1 MNDYGYGKRP
11 GKEYDRRGGGSRS
24 EDEYEERDRRIN
36 LQRLDSVQDPGKRY
50 LLRECIGSGV
60 CGDVFEAIDQNVGN
74 KKIAVK
80 VQKLTAESQPFIVEE
95 YKVLRDLASHPNLPD
110 FYGIYRRRSGKKT
123 EYDQIWF
130 VMELCD
136 GGTALDLVRG
146 LVSMDKK
153 LREEHIGHI
162 LKEVIKAVMYL
173 HENNVMHRDIRA
185 SNILLTKEGEVKLCD
200 FGLSRAIQ
208 GEMGKRYTCV
218 GSPCWMAPELA
229 ISKESSSSSGYGNR
243 ADVWAIGITAIELA
257 DGKPPFQDMHP
268 TRALF
273 QIVRNPPPNLYR
285 PSNWTQ
291 TFNDFIAECLE
302 KNPDNRPFMTEIFEH
317 PFLSE
322 LPDNDYLKAQELKVM
337 MMDACPKGKLD
348 RRPEVLVRKGFL
360 KTHQTDPLEPMFME
374 DVAALESLTEDAILD
389 ELHERL
395 RQGYFHSFVGDIL
408 LILNPNEQQ
417 DIYGSDYHTKYQFKS
432 RSDNAPHI
440 YSVADSAY
448 QDVLHNE
455 EAQNILLAGESSS
468 GKTTNMLHLI
478 RHLMYLGKV
487 RIIVVTRIWI
497 VRKTFS
503 SDTDVPF
510 QSLQDVGSRVFRAI
524 KVIHAFCNAATP
536 LNPNS
541 TRCILQMQ
549 ATFGSSG
556 KASGGIFWLYQLE
569 KWRVSTRDRNQS
581 NFHVF
586 YYFYDG
592 LDSIS
597 KLNQYHLPPGRRA
610 RYLRISDKGTERKR
624 SFKVRNDPRGNVVK
638 FDELKENLRILEM
651 EEYCETIWKTLAAIL
666 TLGEIRFVE
675 GNNGEAEM
683 DNSDP
688 ASRVSKL
695 LNVDE
700 KKFSWALVNYCAI
713 VKGTVVRRKHTC
725 DEAKDA
731 RDVLAN
737 TIYQRLVDWIVNT
750 INQKFTVTR
759 ALFGDKYA
767 INVMDLFGF
776 ECVAVNRLEQLIV
789 NTMNEQMQCYYNQRV
804 FAWEM
809 VSPER
814 EKILRDSNRRMEN
827 CCFSVALCN
836 DPRSQQEQ
844 EEEDI
849 PGHRLHFYDNKDAI
863 DQLMSKDR
871 GLFSIIDD
879 ASKNMLDYQYILS
892 KIQQQSNNLFVKPVS
907 SHEFTVAHYTG
918 KVMYDSSE
926 IAEKNRDFIPPEMIE
941 TFRQSS
947 LLPIKEMFTNKLTK
961 SGNLT
966 IVVEHPKVA
975 EKKTSKGKWGALMQ
989 ETSKPR
995 KFNTA
1000 SRGQYSQTRKVRT
1013 SGATFKAI
1021 SLEIL
1026 KNLSGGGA
1034 SGGIHFVRCIR
1045 SDLEG
1050 APRGFYRE
1058 VVRQQIRALAILDT
1072 AKARQRGYPCR
1083 ITFQEFLRRYQF
1095 LAFDF
1100 DENVEITKD
1109 NCRLLLIRLKMEGWM
1124 LGKTKVFLK
1133 YYNEEYLSR
1142 LYETQVKKIIKVQC
1156 MMRAFLAKKNM
1167 TSKIKGTKK
1176 EVAYRGHVVR
1186 KETAP
1191 LLGKTQMSPET
1202 MDMMKFYSSKWR
1214 SKSMF
1219 QVLLRYRAARYQ
1231 DLVQFSQQVHL
1242 FNQAIVATLG
1252 KTNER
1257 TVSLDRIDTNVSPQS
1272 YLGQMKPPQVHKLPF
1287 NFYSEL
1293 PFFDM
1298 KTTRQMKGLG
1308 SASSLASDDEHEAWD
1323 APLRRHTVPWA
1334 IRNTRTRD
1342 VEVQTTN
1349 SPHRVAHSGT
1359 EGKSLI
1365 DTPFSRDPNTAI
1377 RCPPEK
1383 TSGSRMGNSG
1393 YQQSSSSN
1401 RSPAPSANAHN
1412 PRSNDYDSIG
1422 STRSRKNAPP
1432 PPLPF
1437 NQTQPP
1443 PPRTDRFS
1451 TNPRSKSNV
1460 TTGSNDWEFDDRT
1473 NRNAAGN
1480 PNRINPIQEL
1490 QMMGRRNHNDDNE
1503 DTDDPPFNFQAMLR
1517 KTGHQ
1522 RASMKRNPVY
1532 DSYSPSPLPGSGY
1545 RGNRDT
1551 ESNVVYRS
1559 GGSRRDSAEWSPNEM
1574 VRMSEKYGKE
1584 EAWGEDRT
1592 EDRGHTAASD
1602 SVTTA
1607 EIAPGIVIEGYVAE
1621 L

>member
-1 MNDYGYGKRP
+1 MNDYGYDRRGGR
-11 GKEYDRRGGGSRS
+11 EYDRRSGGRDDDGDR
-24 EDEYEERDRRIN
+24 EDRKTT
-36 LQRLDSVQDPGKRY
+36 LQRLDSIQDPGKRY
-50 LLRECIGSGV
+50 LLRECIGFGV
-60 CGDVFEAIDQNVGN
+60 CGDVFEAIDQQAGN
-74 KKIAVK
+74 KKIAIK
-80 VQKLTAESQPFIVEE
+80 VQKLTVESQPLIVEE

-136 GGTALDLVRG
+136 GGTAMDLVRG
-146 LVSMDKK
+146 QIAMDKK
-153 LREEHIGHI
+153 MREEHIGFI
-162 LKEVIKAVMYL
+162 LREVIKAVMYL
-173 HENNVMHRDIRA
+173 HENNVMHRDIRG
-185 SNILLTKEGEVKLCD
+185 SNILLTKEGEVKLVD
-200 FGLSRAIQ
+200 FGLSRMIQ

-218 GSPCWMAPELA
+218 GSPCWMAPEVA
-229 ISKESSSSSGYGNR
+229 ISKENSGGYGNR

-291 TFNDFIAECLE
+291 NFNDFIAECLE
-302 KNPDNRPFMTEIFEH
+302 KNPDNRPFMGEIVEH

-322 LPDNDYLKAQELKVM
+322 LPDNDYLLTQELKVL
-337 MMDACPKGKLD
+337 MMDACPKGKLE
-348 RRPEVLVRKGFL
+348 RRAEVLIRKGFL

-374 DVAALESLTEDAILD
+374 DIAALETLTEDAILD

-448 QDVLHNE
+448 QDVMHNE
-455 EAQNILLAGESSS
+455 EIQHILLAGESNS

-478 RHLMYLGKV
+478 QHLMYLGK
-487 RIIVVTRIWI
+487 
-497 VRKTFS
+497 
-503 SDTDVPF
+503 
-510 QSLQDVGSRVFRAI
+510 SLQDTGSRLLRAI
-524 KVIHAFCNAATP
+524 KVIHAFSNAATP

-541 TRCILQMQ
+541 TRCILQIQ
-549 ATFGSSG
+549 TTYGSSG

-597 KLNQYHLPPGRRA
+597 KLKQYHIPPGRRA

-638 FDELKENLRILEM
+638 FGELKENLQILEM
-651 EEYCETIWKTLAAIL
+651 DEYCETIWKTLAAVL
-666 TLGEIRFVE
+666 MLGEIRFVE
-675 GNNGEAEM
+675 GNDGEAEM
-683 DNSDP
+683 DNNEP
-688 ASRVSKL
+688 ANRVAEL
-695 LNVDE
+695 LNLDE
-700 KKFSWALVNYCAI
+700 KKFSWALVNYCAV
-713 VKGTVVRRKHTC
+713 VKGSVVRRKHTC
-725 DEAKDA
+725 EEAREA
-731 RDVLAN
+731 RDMLAN

-789 NTMNEQMQCYYNQRV
+789 NTTNEQMQCYYNQRV

-809 VSPER
+809 
-814 EKILRDSNRRMEN
+814 
-827 CCFSVALCN
+827 
-836 DPRSQQEQ
+836 QEQ

-849 PGHRLHFYDNKDAI
+849 PGQRLHFYDNKDAI
-863 DQLMSKDR
+863 DQLMSRDR
-871 GLFSIIDD
+871 GLFSIIDQ
-879 ASKNMLDYQYILS
+879 ASKNVLDYQYILT
-892 KIQQQSNNLFVKPVS
+892 KIHQQSNNLFVKSVS

-918 KVMYDSSE
+918 KVMYDASE
-926 IAEKNRDFIPPEMIE
+926 IAEKNRDFVPPEMIE

-947 LLPIKEMFTNKLTK
+947 LVPVKEMFTNKLSKT
-961 SGNLT
+961 GNVT

-1000 SRGQYSQTRKVRT
+1000 SRGQYSQTRRMRT
-1013 SGATFKAI
+1013 SAATFKST

-1026 KNLSGGGA
+1026 KNLSSSSG

-1058 VVRQQIRALAILDT
+1058 VVKQQIRALAVLDT

-1083 ITFQEFLRRYQF
+1083 ISFQEFLRRYQF

-1124 LGKTKVFLK
+1124 IGKTKVFLK

-1142 LYETQVKKIIKVQC
+1142 LYETQVKKIVKVQC
-1156 MMRAFLAKKNM
+1156 MMRAFLARKSM
-1167 TSKIKGTKK
+1167 ASKITGTKREVVKQASLKRK
-1176 EVAYRGHVVR
+1176 ETVDISEEDAALILQKAYRGHVVR
-1186 KETAP
+1186 KEMAP
-1191 LLGKTQMSPET
+1191 LLGKSQMSPET

-1242 FNQAIVATLG
+1242 FNQAMIATLEA
-1252 KTNER
+1252 TNEHG
-1257 TVSLDRIDTNVSPQS
+1257 VSLDRIDPNVSPLS

-1293 PFFDM
+1293 PYFDM
-1298 KTTRQMKGLG
+1298 KSTRGMKGLG
-1308 SASSLASDDEHEAWD
+1308 
-1323 APLRRHTVPWA
+1323 
-1334 IRNTRTRD
+1334 
-1342 VEVQTTN
+1342 
-1349 SPHRVAHSGT
+1349 
-1359 EGKSLI
+1359 
-1365 DTPFSRDPNTAI
+1365 DPNTSV

-1393 YQQSSSSN
+1393 FQHPSSSN

-1412 PRSNDYDSIG
+1412 PRSNDYDSTG
-1422 STRSRKNAPP
+1422 SIRSRKNAPP
-1432 PPLPF
+1432 PPVPF

-1443 PPRTDRFS
+1443 PPRGTDHYS
-1451 TNPRSKSNV
+1451 TNTRSKSNV
-1460 TTGSNDWEFDDRT
+1460 TTGSNDWEFEDRMNKNT
-1473 NRNAAGN
+1473 GN

-1490 QMMGRRNHNDDNE
+1490 QMIGRRNNNEGNE

-1517 KTGHQ
+1517 KTSHQ

-1532 DSYSPSPLPGSGY
+1532 DSYSPSPLPSSGY
-1545 RGNRDT
+1545 RGPRET

-1574 VRMSEKYGKE
+1574 VRMSEKYAKE
-1584 EAWGEDRT
+1584 GAWGEDRSG
-1592 EDRGHTAASD
+1592 DRGNVASD

>member
-1 MNDYGYGKRP
+1 MNDYGYGK
-11 GKEYDRRGGGSRS
+11 RRGGGSRS
-24 EDEYEERDRRIN
+24 EDGEYEERDRRTN

-60 CGDVFEAIDQNVGN
+60 CGDVFEAIDQHAGN

-146 LVSMDKK
+146 LIAMDKK

-162 LKEVIKAVMYL
+162 LREVIKAVMYL

-185 SNILLTKEGEVKLCD
+185 SNVLLTREGEVKLVD
-200 FGLSRAIQ
+200 FGLSRSIQ

-229 ISKESSSSSGYGNR
+229 VSKENSSSNGYGTR

-291 TFNDFIAECLE
+291 NFNDFIAECLE
-302 KNPDNRPFMTEIFEH
+302 KNPDNRPFMPEIFEH

-337 MMDACPKGKLD
+337 MMDACPKGKLE
-348 RRPEVLVRKGFL
+348 RRAEVLVQRGFL

-374 DVAALESLTEDAILD
+374 DVAALESLTEDTILD

-395 RQGYFHSFVGDIL
+395 RQGYFHNFVGDIL

-455 EAQNILLAGESSS
+455 EAQNVLLAGESNS

-478 RHLMYLGKV
+478 RHLMYLGK
-487 RIIVVTRIWI
+487 
-497 VRKTFS
+497 
-503 SDTDVPF
+503 
-510 QSLQDVGSRVFRAI
+510 SLQDVGSRVFRAI
-524 KVIHAFCNAATP
+524 KVIHAFSNAATP

-597 KLNQYHLPPGRRA
+597 KLSQYHLPPGRRA

-666 TLGEIRFVE
+666 SLGEIRFVE

-683 DNSDP
+683 DNSEP
-688 ASRVSKL
+688 ASRVATL
-695 LNVDE
+695 LNLDE

-713 VKGTVVRRKHTC
+713 VKGTVVRRKHSC

-809 VSPER
+809 
-814 EKILRDSNRRMEN
+814 
-827 CCFSVALCN
+827 
-836 DPRSQQEQ
+836 QEQ

-849 PGHRLHFYDNKDAI
+849 PAQRLHFYDNKDAI

-892 KIQQQSNNLFVKPVS
+892 KVQQQSNNLFVKPVS

-918 KVMYDSSE
+918 KVMYDASE
-926 IAEKNRDFIPPEMIE
+926 IAEKNRDFVPPEMIE

-947 LLPIKEMFTNKLTK
+947 LVPIKEMFTNKLTK

-1013 SGATFKAI
+1013 SGSTFKAV

-1026 KNLSGGGA
+1026 KNLSSGGA

-1083 ITFQEFLRRYQF
+1083 ISFQEFLRRYQF

-1124 LGKTKVFLK
+1124 IGKTKVFLK

-1176 EVAYRGHVVR
+1176 EVVKQASLKRTETTDISEEDAALILQKAYRGHVVR

-1242 FNQAIVATLG
+1242 FNQAIVATLEA
-1252 KTNER
+1252 TNER
-1257 TVSLDRIDTNVSPQS
+1257 TVSLGRIDTNVSPQS

-1298 KTTRQMKGLG
+1298 KTTREMKGLG
-1308 SASSLASDDEHEAWD
+1308 
-1323 APLRRHTVPWA
+1323 
-1334 IRNTRTRD
+1334 
-1342 VEVQTTN
+1342 
-1349 SPHRVAHSGT
+1349 
-1359 EGKSLI
+1359 
-1365 DTPFSRDPNTAI
+1365 DPNTSV
-1377 RCPPEK
+1377 RCPPEN
-1383 TSGSRMGNSG
+1383 TSGSRMGSSG
-1393 YQQSSSSN
+1393 YQHPSSSN
-1401 RSPAPSANAHN
+1401 RSPAPSANVHN

-1437 NQTQPP
+1437 DQTQPP

-1473 NRNAAGN
+1473 NRNTSSGN
-1480 PNRINPIQEL
+1480 PNRINPIQEM
-1490 QMMGRRNHNDDNE
+1490 QMMGRKNNNE
-1503 DTDDPPFNFQAMLR
+1503 NTDEPPFNFQAMLR
-1517 KTGHQ
+1517 KTSHQ

-1545 RGNRDT
+1545 RGNRET

-1574 VRMSEKYGKE
+1574 VRMSEKYGRE
-1584 EAWGEDRT
+1584 GAWGEDRA
-1592 EDRGHTAASD
+1592 EDRGNAATSD

>member
-1 MNDYGYGKRP
+1 MNDYGYGKR
-11 GKEYDRRGGGSRS
+11 GGREHDRRSRS
-24 EDEYEERDRRIN
+24 RGDEDEYDDRDRRTT

-60 CGDVFEAIDQNVGN
+60 CGDVYEAIDQQAGN
-74 KKIAVK
+74 KKVAVK
-80 VQKLTAESQPFIVEE
+80 VQKLTPESQSLIIEE
-95 YKVLRDLASHPNLPD
+95 YKVLRDLATHPNLPE

-136 GGTALDLVRG
+136 GGPVMDLVRG

-153 LREEHIGHI
+153 LREEHIGYI
-162 LKEVIKAVMYL
+162 LKEVIKAVIHL
-173 HENNVMHRDIRA
+173 HENNVIHRDIRG
-185 SNILLTKEGEVKLCD
+185 SNILLTKEGEVKLVD
-200 FGLSRAIQ
+200 FGLSRMIQ

-218 GSPCWMAPELA
+218 GSPCWMAPEVA
-229 ISKESSSSSGYGNR
+229 ISKGNASDSGYGSR

-302 KNPDNRPFMTEIFEH
+302 KNPENRPFMAEIFEH

-322 LPDNDYLKAQELKVM
+322 LPDNEFLLAKEIKVL
-337 MMDACPKGKLD
+337 MMDACPKGKQD
-348 RRPEVLVRKGFL
+348 RRAEVIVRKNFL
-360 KTHQTDPLEPMFME
+360 KVHQTDPLEPMFME
-374 DVAALESLTEDAILD
+374 DVAALETLTEDTILD

-395 RQGYFHSFVGDIL
+395 RQGYYHSFVGDIL
-408 LILNPNEQQ
+408 LVLNPNEQQ
-417 DIYGSDYHTKYQFKS
+417 DIYGCDFHTKYQCKS

-455 EAQNILLAGESSS
+455 EPQHILLAGESNS
-468 GKTTNMLHLI
+468 GKTTNMMHLV
-478 RHLMYLGKV
+478 RHLMYLGK
-487 RIIVVTRIWI
+487 
-497 VRKTFS
+497 
-503 SDTDVPF
+503 
-510 QSLQDVGSRVFRAI
+510 SLQDTGARLFRAI
-524 KVIHAFCNAATP
+524 KVVHAFSNAATP

-541 TRCILQMQ
+541 TRCILEIQ
-549 ATFGSSG
+549 TTYGSSG

-592 LDSIS
+592 LDSTS
-597 KLNQYHLPPGRRA
+597 KLKQYDLPPGRRM

-638 FDELKENLRILEM
+638 FEELMENLRVLEM
-651 EEYCETIWKTLAAIL
+651 EEYCETIWKVLAAIL

-675 GNNGEAEM
+675 GNNGEADM
-683 DNSDP
+683 DNNE
-688 ASRVSKL
+688 AANRAAKL
-695 LNVDE
+695 LNLDE
-700 KKFSWALVNYCAI
+700 KKFVWALVNYCVI
-713 VKGTVVRRKHTC
+713 VKGSVVRRKHSLE
-725 DEAKDA
+725 EAKEA

-750 INQKFTVTR
+750 INHKFTVTR

-776 ECVAVNRLEQLIV
+776 ECFAVNRLEQLIA
-789 NTMNEQMQCYYNQRV
+789 NTMNEQMQCYYNQRI

-809 VSPER
+809 
-814 EKILRDSNRRMEN
+814 
-827 CCFSVALCN
+827 
-836 DPRSQQEQ
+836 QEQ

-849 PGHRLHFYDNKDAI
+849 PVQRLHFYDNKDAI
-863 DQLMSKDR
+863 DQLLSKSR

-879 ASKNMLDYQYILS
+879 ASKHAMDYQYVLT
-892 KIQQQSNNLFVKPVS
+892 KIQQQSDNLYVKPVS

-918 KVMYDSSE
+918 KLVYDASE
-926 IAEKNRDFIPPEMIE
+926 IAEKNRDFVPPEMVE
-941 TFRQSS
+941 TLRQSS
-947 LLPIKEMFTNKLTK
+947 LETMKEMFTNKLTK

-966 IVVEHPKVA
+966 IVVDHPKIA

-1000 SRGQYSQTRKVRT
+1000 SRGQYSQTRKMRT
-1013 SGATFKAI
+1013 CAATFKST

-1026 KNLSGGGA
+1026 KNFSTGGG
-1034 SGGIHFVRCIR
+1034 SGGIHFVRCLR

-1050 APRGFYRE
+1050 APRGFYRD

-1083 ITFQEFLRRYQF
+1083 ISFQEFLRRYQF

-1124 LGKTKVFLK
+1124 IGKTKVFLK

-1142 LYETQVKKIIKVQC
+1142 LYETQVKKIVKVQC
-1156 MMRAFLAKKNM
+1156 MMRAFLARKNM
-1167 TSKIKGTKK
+1167 ASKITTTVKK
-1176 EVAYRGHVVR
+1176 DIVKKASIKKKDTVDMSEDEAAIMIQKAYRGHTVR
-1186 KETAP
+1186 KEMGP
-1191 LLGKTQMSPET
+1191 LMGKSQMDPET

-1242 FNQAIVATLG
+1242 FNQAIVA
-1252 KTNER
+1252 
-1257 TVSLDRIDTNVSPQS
+1257 SLDATSEQASLDKVNKNVSKLDF
-1272 YLGQMKPPQVHKLPF
+1272 LGDARPPQVHKLPF
-1287 NFYSEL
+1287 NFYLEL
-1293 PFFDM
+1293 PFSNL
-1298 KTTRQMKGLG
+1298 KSTSGMKGLG
-1308 SASSLASDDEHEAWD
+1308 
-1323 APLRRHTVPWA
+1323 
-1334 IRNTRTRD
+1334 
-1342 VEVQTTN
+1342 
-1349 SPHRVAHSGT
+1349 
-1359 EGKSLI
+1359 
-1365 DTPFSRDPNTAI
+1365 DPNI
-1377 RCPPEK
+1377 SVRCPPED
-1383 TSGSRMGNSG
+1383 TSRSRMGNTG
-1393 YQQSSSSN
+1393 FQHHSSN
-1401 RSPAPSANAHN
+1401 RSPVPSANAHN
-1412 PRSNDYDSIG
+1412 PRSNDYDSTG
-1422 STRSRKNAPP
+1422 SIRSRKHAPP
-1432 PPLPF
+1432 PPIPF

-1443 PPRTDRFS
+1443 PIRSADNYS
-1451 TNPRSKSNV
+1451 SDSRSKSNV
-1460 TTGSNDWEFDDRT
+1460 NTGSNDWEFEDRV
-1473 NRNAAGN
+1473 NRNTA
-1480 PNRINPIQEL
+1480 NRINPIQEM
-1490 QMMGRRNHNDDNE
+1490 QMIGRRNNE
-1503 DTDDPPFNFQAMLR
+1503 GHEDDDPPFNFQGMLR
-1517 KTGHQ
+1517 KTSHQ
-1522 RASMKRNPVY
+1522 RASMKRTPVY

-1545 RGNRDT
+1545 RS

-1559 GGSRRDSAEWSPNEM
+1559 GGSRRDSPEWSPNEM

-1584 EAWGEDRT
+1584 GAWGEDR
-1592 EDRGHTAASD
+1592 ASGGRRNVSE

>member
-1 MNDYGYGKRP
+1 MNDYGYGKR
-11 GKEYDRRGGGSRS
+11 GGREYDRRGGSRGDDGDY
-24 EDEYEERDRRIN
+24 EDYDRRTT
-36 LQRLDSVQDPGKRY
+36 LQRLDSIQDPGKRY

-60 CGDVFEAIDQNVGN
+60 CGDVFEAIDQHADN
-74 KKIAVK
+74 KKVAVK
-80 VQKLTAESQPFIVEE
+80 VQKLTADSQSSIIEE
-95 YKVLRDLASHPNLPD
+95 YKVLRDLATHPNLPD

-123 EYDQIWF
+123 EYDQVWF
-130 VMELCD
+130 IMELCD
-136 GGTALDLVRG
+136 GGTAMDLVRG
-146 LVSMDKK
+146 LISMDKK
-153 LREEHIGHI
+153 LREEHIGYI
-162 LKEVIKAVMYL
+162 LREVIKAVVYL
-173 HENNVMHRDIRA
+173 HENNVMHRDIRG
-185 SNILLTKEGEVKLCD
+185 SNILLTREGEVKLVD
-200 FGLSRAIQ
+200 FGLSRTIQ

-218 GSPCWMAPELA
+218 GSPCWMAPEVAL
-229 ISKESSSSSGYGNR
+229 SKGSSSDGYGSR

-285 PSNWTQ
+285 PSNWSQ
-291 TFNDFIAECLE
+291 NFNDFIAECLE
-302 KNPDNRPFMTEIFEH
+302 KNPDNRPFMAEISEH
-317 PFLSE
+317 PFLAE
-322 LPDNDYLKAQELKVM
+322 LPDNEYLLAQELKVL
-337 MMDACPKGKLD
+337 MMDACAKGKLE
-348 RRPEVLVRKGFL
+348 RRAEVLVRKGFL

-374 DVAALESLTEDAILD
+374 DIAALESLTEDTVLD

-395 RQGYFHSFVGDIL
+395 RQGYFHSFVGEIL

-432 RSDNAPHI
+432 RSDNAPHV

-455 EAQNILLAGESSS
+455 EPQHILMAGESNS
-468 GKTTNMLHLI
+468 GKTTTMMHLI
-478 RHLMYLGKV
+478 QHLMYLGK
-487 RIIVVTRIWI
+487 
-497 VRKTFS
+497 
-503 SDTDVPF
+503 
-510 QSLQDVGSRVFRAI
+510 SLQDTGARLLRAI
-524 KVIHAFCNAATP
+524 KVIHAFSNAATP

-541 TRCILQMQ
+541 TRCILQIQ
-549 ATFGSSG
+549 TTYGSSG

-597 KLNQYHLPPGRRA
+597 KLKQYSLTAGRRM

-624 SFKVRNDPRGNVVK
+624 SFKVRNDPRGNVMK
-638 FDELKENLRILEM
+638 FDQLKENLRILEM
-651 EEYCETIWKTLAAIL
+651 EEYCETIWKILAGIL
-666 TLGEIRFVE
+666 ILGEIRFVE
-675 GNNGEAEM
+675 GNNGDAEM
-683 DNSDP
+683 DNND
-688 ASRVSKL
+688 ASNKVAEL
-695 LNVDE
+695 LNLEE
-700 KKFSWALVNYCAI
+700 KKFAWALVNYCAI
-713 VKGTVVRRKHTC
+713 VNGSVVRRKHTC
-725 DEAKDA
+725 EEAKEA

-750 INQKFTVTR
+750 INHKFTVTR
-759 ALFGDKYA
+759 ALFGDKYT

-776 ECVAVNRLEQLIV
+776 ECVTANRLEQLIV
-789 NTMNEQMQCYYNQRV
+789 NTMNEQMQCYYNQRL

-809 VSPER
+809 
-814 EKILRDSNRRMEN
+814 
-827 CCFSVALCN
+827 
-836 DPRSQQEQ
+836 QEQ

-849 PGHRLHFYDNKDAI
+849 PMQRLHFYDNKDAI

-879 ASKNMLDYQYILS
+879 ASKNLVDYQYILT
-892 KIQQQSNNLFVKPVS
+892 KIEQQSDNVYVKPVS

-918 KVMYDSSE
+918 KLVYDASE
-926 IAEKNRDFIPPEMIE
+926 MAEKNRDFMPLEMIE
-941 TFRQSS
+941 TFRQSNVV
-947 LLPIKEMFTNKLTK
+947 IVKEMFTNRLTK

-966 IVVEHPKVA
+966 IVVEHAKIT
-975 EKKTSKGKWGALMQ
+975 EKKTNKGKWGALMQ
-989 ETSKPR
+989 ETSKPKR
-995 KFNTA
+995 FNTA
-1000 SRGQYSQTRKVRT
+1000 SRGQYSQTRKMRT
-1013 SGATFKAI
+1013 SAATFKST

-1026 KNLSGGGA
+1026 KNFSGGSG
-1034 SGGIHFVRCIR
+1034 SGGLHFIRCIR

-1072 AKARQRGYPCR
+1072 AKARQRGYPYR
-1083 ITFQEFLRRYQF
+1083 MSFQEFLRRYQF

-1100 DENVEITKD
+1100 DENVEITKE

-1142 LYETQVKKIIKVQC
+1142 LYETQVKKIVKVQC

-1167 TSKIKGTKK
+1167 ASKITGTKREVVKQASLKRK
-1176 EVAYRGHVVR
+1176 ETVDISEDQAAVMIQKAYRGHAVR
-1186 KETAP
+1186 KEMAP
-1191 LLGKTQMSPET
+1191 LLGKGPMDPET

-1214 SKSMF
+1214 SKSIF

-1231 DLVQFSQQVHL
+1231 DLVHFSQQVHL
-1242 FNQAIVATLG
+1242 FNQAIVATLDA
-1252 KTNER
+1252 TNEH
-1257 TVSLDRIDTNVSPQS
+1257 VSINQIDPNVSSLS
-1272 YLGQMKPPQVHKLPF
+1272 YLGQLKPPQVHKLPF
-1287 NFYSEL
+1287 NFYNEL
-1293 PFFDM
+1293 PFLDM
-1298 KTTRQMKGLG
+1298 KSSRKLKGVG

-1323 APLRRHTVPWA
+1323 APLRRQTVPWA

-1349 SPHRVAHSGT
+1349 SPHRVAHTGT
-1359 EGKSLI
+1359 EGK
-1365 DTPFSRDPNTAI
+1365 RDPNTPVQ
-1377 RCPPEK
+1377 CPPED
-1383 TSGSRMGNSG
+1383 TAQSRMGSSG
-1393 YQQSSSSN
+1393 IQRPSSN
-1401 RSPAPSANAHN
+1401 RSPVPSANAHT
-1412 PRSNDYDSIG
+1412 PRSNTYDSTG
-1422 STRSRKNAPP
+1422 SIRSRKHAPP
-1432 PPLPF
+1432 PPVPF

-1443 PPRTDRFS
+1443 PTRSTDHYS
-1451 TNPRSKSNV
+1451 SNPRWKSNV
-1460 TTGSNDWEFDDRT
+1460 NTGSNDWDVEDKV
-1473 NRNAAGN
+1473 NRNAGN
-1480 PNRINPIQEL
+1480 PNRINPIQEM
-1490 QMMGRRNHNDDNE
+1490 QMIGRRNNNEGNE
-1503 DTDDPPFNFQAMLR
+1503 DDDEPPFNFQAMLR

-1532 DSYSPSPLPGSGY
+1532 DSYSPSPLPGSRS
-1545 RGNRDT
+1545 RGNRET
-1551 ESNVVYRS
+1551 ESNVVYKS
-1559 GGSRRDSAEWSPNEM
+1559 GGSRRDSPEWSPNEM

-1584 EAWGEDRT
+1584 GAWGEDRS
-1592 EDRGHTAASD
+1592 EDRGIVTTD

>member
-1 MNDYGYGKRP
+1 MNDYGYGRRS
-11 GKEYDRRGGGSRS
+11 GKEHRRGGRRGD
-24 EDEYEERDRRIN
+24 EDDTEDRRTST

-60 CGDVFEAIDQNVGN
+60 CGDVYEAIDQQAGN
-74 KKIAVK
+74 KRVAVK
-80 VQKLTAESQPFIVEE
+80 VQKLTAESQSLIIEE
-95 YKVLRDLASHPNLPD
+95 YRVLRDFASHPNLPD

-130 VMELCD
+130 VMELCE
-136 GGTALDLVRG
+136 GGPAMDLARG
-146 LVSMDKK
+146 LIAMDKK
-153 LREEHIGHI
+153 LREEHIGFI
-162 LKEVIKAVMYL
+162 LREVIKAVVYL
-173 HENNVMHRDIRA
+173 HENNVMHRDIRGN
-185 SNILLTKEGEVKLCD
+185 NILLTKEGEVKLVD
-200 FGLSRAIQ
+200 FGLSRTIQ
-208 GEMGKRYTCV
+208 GEMGKRYTCI
-218 GSPCWMAPELA
+218 GSPSWMAPEVA
-229 ISKESSSSSGYGNR
+229 MSKGANSDSGYGNR

-285 PSNWTQ
+285 PSNWSQ
-291 TFNDFIAECLE
+291 NFNDFITECLE
-302 KNPDNRPFMTEIFEH
+302 KNPENRPFMAEIAEH
-317 PFLSE
+317 PFLAE
-322 LPDNDYLKAQELKVM
+322 LPENDYLLTQEIKVL
-337 MMDACPKGKLD
+337 MMDACAKGKLD
-348 RRPEVLVRKGFL
+348 RRAEVIVRKGFL

-374 DVAALESLTEDAILD
+374 DLAALETLTEDAVLD

-395 RQGYFHSFVGDIL
+395 RQGYYHSFVGDIL

-448 QDVLHNE
+448 QDVMHNE
-455 EAQNILLAGESSS
+455 EMQHILLAGESNS
-468 GKTTNMLHLI
+468 GKTTSMMHI
-478 RHLMYLGKV
+478 VRHLMYLGK
-487 RIIVVTRIWI
+487 
-497 VRKTFS
+497 
-503 SDTDVPF
+503 
-510 QSLQDVGSRVFRAI
+510 SLQDTGARLMRAI
-524 KVIHAFCNAATP
+524 KVIHAFSNAATP

-541 TRCILQMQ
+541 TRCVLEIQ
-549 ATFGSSG
+549 TTYGSSG

-597 KLNQYHLPPGRRA
+597 KLKQYLLPPGRRM
-610 RYLRISDKGTERKR
+610 RYLRISEKGTERKR

-638 FDELKENLRILEM
+638 FDELKENLKILEM
-651 EEYCETIWKTLAAIL
+651 EEYCETIWKLLAAVL

-675 GNNGEAEM
+675 GNNGEADM
-683 DNSDP
+683 DNND
-688 ASRVSKL
+688 AATKVAQL
-695 LNVDE
+695 LNLDD
-700 KKFSWALVNYCAI
+700 KKFMWALLNYCVI
-713 VKGTVVRRKHTC
+713 SKGTVVRRKHSC
-725 DEAKDA
+725 EEAKEA

-737 TIYQRLVDWIVNT
+737 TIYQRLVDWIVNN

-776 ECVAVNRLEQLIV
+776 ECFSINRLEQLVV

-809 VSPER
+809 
-814 EKILRDSNRRMEN
+814 
-827 CCFSVALCN
+827 
-836 DPRSQQEQ
+836 QEQ

-849 PGHRLHFYDNKDAI
+849 PVQRLHFYDNKDAI
-863 DQLMSKDR
+863 DQLMSRDR
-871 GLFSIIDD
+871 GLFSIIDN
-879 ASKNMLDYQYILS
+879 ASKNMLDYPYIMK
-892 KIQQQSNNLFVKPVS
+892 KIQERSDNVYIKPVS

-918 KVMYDSSE
+918 KLVYDASE
-926 IAEKNRDFIPPEMIE
+926 IAEKNRDFVPPEMTE
-941 TFRQSS
+941 TLRQSS
-947 LLPIKEMFTNKLTK
+947 IETVKDMFTNKLTK

-966 IVVEHPKVA
+966 IIVDHPKIM
-975 EKKTSKGKWGALMQ
+975 EKKTNKGKWGALMQ

-995 KFNTA
+995 KYNTA
-1000 SRGQYSQTRKVRT
+1000 SRGQYSQTRKMRT
-1013 SGATFKAI
+1013 CAATFKST

-1026 KNLSGGGA
+1026 KNLSAGGG

-1050 APRGFYRE
+1050 APRGFYRD
-1058 VVRQQIRALAILDT
+1058 VVRQQIRALAILDS

-1083 ITFQEFLRRYQF
+1083 ISFQEFLRRYQF

-1124 LGKTKVFLK
+1124 IGKTKVFLK

-1156 MMRAFLAKKNM
+1156 MMRAFLARKNM
-1167 TSKIKGTKK
+1167 VSKIVSSTKK
-1176 EVAYRGHVVR
+1176 EVVKKASIKKKESVDMSEDQAAIMIQKAYRGHVVR

-1191 LLGKTQMSPET
+1191 LMGKGKMDPET
-1202 MDMMKFYSSKWR
+1202 IDMMKFYSSKWR

-1242 FNQAIVATLG
+1242 FNQAIVSSLAT
-1252 KTNER
+1252 TNDQISIDKVNPNV
-1257 TVSLDRIDTNVSPQS
+1257 TVSA

-1287 NFYSEL
+1287 NFYHEL
-1293 PFFDM
+1293 PFPSA
-1298 KTTRQMKGLG
+1298 KGGMRNLG
-1308 SASSLASDDEHEAWD
+1308 SASSSASDDEHEAWD
-1323 APLRRHTVPWA
+1323 APLRRQTVPWA
-1334 IRNTRTRD
+1334 IRNSRTRD

-1359 EGKSLI
+1359 EGESLI
-1365 DTPFSRDPNTAI
+1365 DTPFSRDPNI
-1377 RCPPEK
+1377 SVRCPPDE
-1383 TSGSRMGNSG
+1383 TSRSRMGNSG
-1393 YQQSSSSN
+1393 YQQSSSN

-1412 PRSNDYDSIG
+1412 PRSNYDSTG
-1422 STRSRKNAPP
+1422 SIRSTKHAPP
-1432 PPLPF
+1432 PPIPL
-1437 NQTQPP
+1437 NQSQPP
-1443 PPRTDRFS
+1443 PPRSSDNHS
-1451 TNPRSKSNV
+1451 SDVRSKSNIDS
-1460 TTGSNDWEFDDRT
+1460 GSHDWEFEDNRI
-1473 NRNAAGN
+1473 NRNTGN
-1480 PNRINPIQEL
+1480 ANRLNPIQEL
-1490 QMMGRRNHNDDNE
+1490 QMIGRRNNNYGGNE
-1503 DTDDPPFNFQAMLR
+1503 DNDDPPFNFQAMLR
-1517 KTGHQ
+1517 KTSHH
-1522 RASMKRNPVY
+1522 RASMKRTPVY
-1532 DSYSPSPLPGSGY
+1532 DSYSHSPSPLPGTGY
-1545 RGNRDT
+1545 RGNRESD
-1551 ESNVVYRS
+1551 SNVVYRS
-1559 GGSRRDSAEWSPNEM
+1559 GGSRRDSPEWSPNEM

-1584 EAWGEDRT
+1584 GAWGESSGGAGRSNK
-1592 EDRGHTAASD
+1592 AAE
-1602 SVTTA
+1602 SVTA

>member
-1 MNDYGYGKRP
+1 MNDYGYGK
-11 GKEYDRRGGGSRS
+11 RRGGGSRS
-24 EDEYEERDRRIN
+24 EDGEYEERDRRTN

-60 CGDVFEAIDQNVGN
+60 CGDVFEAIDQHAGN

-146 LVSMDKK
+146 LIAMDKK

-162 LKEVIKAVMYL
+162 LREVIKAVMYL

-185 SNILLTKEGEVKLCD
+185 SNVLLTREGEVKLVD
-200 FGLSRAIQ
+200 FGLSRSIQ

-229 ISKESSSSSGYGNR
+229 VSKENSSSNGYGTR

-291 TFNDFIAECLE
+291 NFNDFIAECLE
-302 KNPDNRPFMTEIFEH
+302 KNPDNRPFMPEIFEH

-337 MMDACPKGKLD
+337 MMDACPKGKLE
-348 RRPEVLVRKGFL
+348 RRAEVLVQRGFL

-374 DVAALESLTEDAILD
+374 DVAALESLTEDTILD

-395 RQGYFHSFVGDIL
+395 RQGYFHNFVGDIL

-455 EAQNILLAGESSS
+455 EAQNVLLAGESNS

-478 RHLMYLGKV
+478 RHLMYLGK
-487 RIIVVTRIWI
+487 
-497 VRKTFS
+497 
-503 SDTDVPF
+503 
-510 QSLQDVGSRVFRAI
+510 SLQDVGSRVFRAI
-524 KVIHAFCNAATP
+524 KVIHAFSNAATP

-597 KLNQYHLPPGRRA
+597 KLSQYHLPPGRRA

-666 TLGEIRFVE
+666 SLGEIRFVE

-683 DNSDP
+683 DNSEP
-688 ASRVSKL
+688 ASRVATL
-695 LNVDE
+695 LNLDE

-713 VKGTVVRRKHTC
+713 VKGTVVRRKHSC

-809 VSPER
+809 
-814 EKILRDSNRRMEN
+814 
-827 CCFSVALCN
+827 
-836 DPRSQQEQ
+836 QEQ

-849 PGHRLHFYDNKDAI
+849 PAQRLHFYDNKDAI

-892 KIQQQSNNLFVKPVS
+892 KVQQQSNNLFVKPVS

-918 KVMYDSSE
+918 KVMYDASE
-926 IAEKNRDFIPPEMIE
+926 IAEKNRDFVPPEMIE

-947 LLPIKEMFTNKLTK
+947 LVPIKEMFTNKLTK

-1013 SGATFKAI
+1013 SGSTFKAV

-1026 KNLSGGGA
+1026 KNLSSGGA

-1083 ITFQEFLRRYQF
+1083 ISFQEFLRRYQF

-1124 LGKTKVFLK
+1124 IGKTKVFLK

-1176 EVAYRGHVVR
+1176 EVASVI
-1186 KETAP
+1186 KEDGDDGYIGGGCGADIAESVQGSCSEEGDRTP
-1191 LLGKTQMSPET
+1191 S
-1202 MDMMKFYSSKWR
+1202 R
-1214 SKSMF
+1214 
-1219 QVLLRYRAARYQ
+1219 Q
-1231 DLVQFSQQVHL
+1231 DS
-1242 FNQAIVATLG
+1242 
-1252 KTNER
+1252 
-1257 TVSLDRIDTNVSPQS
+1257 NVSGDDGHDEVLQQ
-1272 YLGQMKPPQVHKLPF
+1272 QMEVEEHVPSPPTLPC
-1287 NFYSEL
+1287 SPL
-1293 PFFDM
+1293 SRPRAVLA
-1298 KTTRQMKGLG
+1298 T
-1308 SASSLASDDEHEAWD
+1308 SA
-1323 APLRRHTVPWA
+1323 PV
-1334 IRNTRTRD
+1334 
-1342 VEVQTTN
+1342 
-1349 SPHRVAHSGT
+1349 
-1359 EGKSLI
+1359 
-1365 DTPFSRDPNTAI
+1365 
-1377 RCPPEK
+1377 
-1383 TSGSRMGNSG
+1383 
-1393 YQQSSSSN
+1393 QSS
-1401 RSPAPSANAHN
+1401 
-1412 PRSNDYDSIG
+1412 DS
-1422 STRSRKNAPP
+1422 
-1432 PPLPF
+1432 
-1437 NQTQPP
+1437 
-1443 PPRTDRFS
+1443 
-1451 TNPRSKSNV
+1451 
-1460 TTGSNDWEFDDRT
+1460 
-1473 NRNAAGN
+1473 
-1480 PNRINPIQEL
+1480 
-1490 QMMGRRNHNDDNE
+1490 
-1503 DTDDPPFNFQAMLR
+1503 
-1517 KTGHQ
+1517 
-1522 RASMKRNPVY
+1522 
-1532 DSYSPSPLPGSGY
+1532 
-1545 RGNRDT
+1545 
-1551 ESNVVYRS
+1551 
-1559 GGSRRDSAEWSPNEM
+1559 
-1574 VRMSEKYGKE
+1574 
-1584 EAWGEDRT
+1584 
-1592 EDRGHTAASD
+1592 SD
-1602 SVTTA
+1602 SRGD
-1607 EIAPGIVIEGYVAE
+1607 E
-1621 L
+1621 